1 MNPRALETQRLQG
14 HVNTAD
20 KRREMG
26 SDWFANADQAKDM
39 RLMMIDDEV
48 VLEDGKTVR
57 ECKLDSTDGS
67 IVALLHPDNT
77 VESGWEGIDI
87 HDWRHPES
95 E

>member
-1 MNPRALETQRLQG
+1 
-14 HVNTAD
+14 
-20 KRREMG
+20 
-26 SDWFANADQAKDM
+26 M
-39 RLMMIDDEV
+39 RLIMIDDEV

-67 IVALLHPDNT
+67 IAALLHPDNT
-77 VESGWEGIDI
+77 VELGWEGIDI

>member
-1 MNPRALETQRLQG
+1 
-14 HVNTAD
+14 
-20 KRREMG
+20 
-26 SDWFANADQAKDM
+26 
-39 RLMMIDDEV
+39 MMLIDEV

-77 VESGWEGIDI
+77 VESGWEEIDI